1 MKGPDPQ
8 GGRTGIAIA
17 MGAGIGAAVGAL
29 GVLALPI
36 AISVGAGVGCAI
48 GAALDAQARG
58 GKK

>member
-8 GGRTGIAIA
+8 GSRTGIAIA

-48 GAALDAQARG
+48 GAALDAQA
-58 GKK
+58 